1 VQIPA
6 NALAP
11 GTEVIFWRLLNDNV
25 AKSKI
30 NNSNNY
36 LVNLAVTWSIGDDV
50 TTAKTVQT
58 ATAPILLTV
67 TNSSIKAGATAWQIV
82 GDNVRVIGTA
92 TQNGVLGLS
101 FTEDPVIAAANVA
114 NPPVFGATTST
125 ADGFTVSITN
135 YDEAYVWETPS
146 VSVGTVAITSTAGS
160 NRLLTVSGL
169 AIGQSATVTQTNSLA
184 GVTNSSRT
192 STVTGNAT
200 LGTALIPV
208 FGSPTSTSN
217 GFNVMITNYDAAYT
231 WATPT
236 VNSGSIAVTSTS
248 GSNRLLTVTGLNAGA
263 SATVTQSTSRSGY
276 AGGSSSV
283 SGSANAAAPIV
294 VNIPADTTPAPVVAD
309 GSAILAAAQ
318 AQAARVAAERAE
330 AARIAAEIKAAEVAK
345 AKSDLK
351 NILQS
356 DGKPSL
362 DTFVAAGIEG
372 ITQKNVEKV
381 IEKILTL
388 PVEQRSNPASIEKM
402 INVVTFFD
410 PQTPPVLADF
420 AGKGIGTVTNR
431 TLSKVANELLTV
443 PESKQGDLAVI
454 KQIVQRVATVD
465 KLSTPGTSKS
475 VQASDLVAI
484 NALSNSNPKKITITT
499 ALKKLDPSRIDTY
512 QKVLAEIAKQEAII
526 KARAEKSAAIKA
538 KLAARPS
545 KSAP

>member
-1 VQIPA
+1 LPSTF
-6 NALAP
+6 N
-11 GTEVIFWRLLNDNV
+11 F
-25 AKSKI
+25 
-30 NNSNNY
+30 
-36 LVNLAVTWSIGDDV
+36 
-50 TTAKTVQT
+50 
-58 ATAPILLTV
+58 
-67 TNSSIKAGATAWQIV
+67 
-82 GDNVRVIGTA
+82 
-92 TQNGVLGLS
+92 
-101 FTEDPVIAAANVA
+101 AAANVA
-114 NPPVFGATTST
+114 NPPVYGATTST

-146 VSVGTVAITSTAGS
+146 VSVGTVAITSTVGV
-160 NRLLTVSGL
+160 NRLLTVTGL
-169 AIGQSATVTQTNSLA
+169 TLGQSATVTQTNSLA

-192 STVTGNAT
+192 STVTGNAIV
-200 LGTALIPV
+200 GTALIPV

-217 GFNVMITNYDAAYT
+217 GFTVMITNYDAAYT

-236 VNSGSIAVTSTS
+236 VNSGSIAITSTN

-263 SATVTQSTSRSGY
+263 SATVTQTTSRTNY
-276 AGGSSSV
+276 AAGSSSV
-283 SGSANAAAPIV
+283 SGSANNEAPIV
-294 VNIPADTTPAPVVAD
+294 VNNPSDNNPVPVVAE
-309 GSAILAAAQ
+309 GSAQSAAAQ
-318 AQAARVAAERAE
+318 AQAAQVAAERAE
-330 AARIAAEIKAAEVAK
+330 AARIAAEVKAAEVAK

-351 NILQS
+351 NTLQS
-356 DGKPSL
+356 DGKPTL
-362 DTFVAAGIEG
+362 EIFKAAGIEG

-381 IEKILTL
+381 TEKILTL
-388 PVEQRSNPASIEKM
+388 PIEQRSNPASIEKM

-484 NALSNSNPKKITITT
+484 NALSSSNPKKITITT

-526 KARAEKSAAIKA
+526 KVRAEKSAAIKA